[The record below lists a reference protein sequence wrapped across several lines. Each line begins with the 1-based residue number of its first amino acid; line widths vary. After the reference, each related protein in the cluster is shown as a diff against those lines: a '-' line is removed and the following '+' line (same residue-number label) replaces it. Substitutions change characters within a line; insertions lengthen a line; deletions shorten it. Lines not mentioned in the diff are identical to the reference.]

1 MKRRLLI
8 TGAGGLL
15 GGYLARRALANHD
28 LLALGRAELD
38 ISDPSTVEW
47 VVNQFR
53 PHAIINCAALS
64 NVDRCESEP
73 DLAFK
78 VNAEGPGN
86 LARACQK
93 VGAELI
99 HVSTDYVFDGRKTTP
114 YTIEDEPNPISVYG
128 QSKLAGEQAVRENLQ
143 RCYIVRPARIFGI
156 GGRNFASLIVARIK
170 HPEPIRAITDEI
182 GSPTYARD
190 LAERI
195 MTILTLGQPGIYHV
209 TNSGECSW
217 YEFTLE
223 VLRALGKDDVAVER
237 MSGVDLKRPAKRP
250 GYTVMRCLL
259 SERLG
264 LEPMRDWR
272 VALVAF
278 LKEVGEL

>member
-1 MKRRLLI
+1 MKRRILI

-15 GGYLARRALANHD
+15 GGYLARQELATHD
-28 LLALGRAELD
+28 VLALDHAELD
-38 ISDPSTVEW
+38 ISDSSAVEQA
-47 VVNQFR
+47 VNQFR
-53 PHAIINCAALS
+53 PHAVINCAALS
-64 NVDRCESEP
+64 NVDRCELEP

-78 VNAEGPGN
+78 VNGEAPGN
-86 LARACQK
+86 LARACRK
-93 VGAELI
+93 VGAELV

-114 YTIEDEPNPISVYG
+114 YTIEDEPNPISLYG
-128 QSKLAGEQAVRENLQ
+128 KSKLAGEQAVRENLE
-143 RCYIVRPARIFGI
+143 RSYIVRPARIFGV

-170 HPEPIRAITDEI
+170 NPEPIRAITDEI
-182 GSPTYARD
+182 GSPTYASD

-195 MTILTLGQPGIYHV
+195 MKILSIGQLGIYHV
-209 TNSGECSW
+209 TNCGECSW

-223 VLRALGKDDVAVER
+223 VLRVLGKDDVSVER

-272 VALVAF
+272 LALIDF